1 MSTHTRQQLE
11 AMDDAEIEAALV
23 EATGSEVNQV
33 LVAAILQA
41 QESKLTTH
49 RQVARWI
56 EGTIGRETGRRYQL
70 GLEGMSLGALRD
82 LQRLLRDLEHGKQ
95 AAARKAAMEPWRG
108 W

>member
-1 MSTHTRQQLE
+1 MGQW
-11 AMDDAEIEAALV
+11 
-23 EATGSEVNQV
+23 

-56 EGTIGRETGRRYQL
+56 EGTIGRETGKRYQL
-70 GLEGMSLGALRD
+70 ELETMSLRALRD

>member
-1 MSTHTRQQLE
+1 MPFHTRQQLE
-11 AMDDAEIEAALV
+11 AMDDAELAAALV
-23 EATGSEVNQV
+23 EATGSEVEQV
-33 LVAAILQA
+33 LIAAILQA

-70 GLEGMSLGALRD
+70 ELEGMSLRALRD
-82 LQRLLRDLEHGKQ
+82 LQRLLRDLESEKQ
-95 AAARKAAMEPWRG
+95 NAARRAAMEPWRG